1 MGQNIM
7 TNIFIDSS
15 AYKALFDKQD
25 DFYLKATTFMTSLP
39 HEDTKLFTSNFILDE
54 TYTLIRSHFGKAKA
68 ISFRQY
74 IVPVSLTDEA
84 EAWNYFEKLPGR
96 GVSFT
101 DCTSFAVMKRL
112 GIKQAFTFDEDFERA
127 GFEVVPSS

>member
-74 IVPVSLTDEA
+74 IFSSPKSINIVPVSLTDEA
-84 EAWNYFEKLPGR
+84 EAWNYSEKLPGR

-112 GIKQAFTFDEDFERA
+112 
-127 GFEVVPSS
+127 